1 MLSNKDLPHKITDEK
16 IDITFCGK
24 GKCKC
29 PSIEMD
35 LNSDKI
41 IIGGKDEGY
50 TEFTKDEFMLF
61 VNEVKSGT
69 FDKYMK

>member
-41 IIGGKDEGY
+41 IIGGENEGY
-50 TEFTKDEFMLF
+50 TEFTKDEFKLF

>member
-41 IIGGKDEGY
+41 IISGKEDGY

>member
-1 MLSNKDLPHKITDEK
+1 MLSNKELPHKITNEK
-16 IDITFCGK
+16 IDITFCGT

-35 LNSDKI
+35 LNSDKV

-50 TEFTKDEFMLF
+50 TEFTKDEFKLF